1 MSPIHDA
8 SAHPADDPQAAL
20 DRELSEQY
28 DAFQA
33 LSEAQGAGS
42 AYFNWGYRTRR
53 GQSYAETQERLVEA
67 VFTAAAPAPGDIL
80 VDVGFGSG
88 EQDFFAARHYSFARL
103 HGFNISRRQVEHATR
118 RAAELG
124 LHERLVFHH
133 QPAERMQ
140 ALADASVD
148 RMVAIEC
155 APHFDRPRFY
165 KEAARVLRPGGRL
178 VLADI
183 AFAGWTGDLPLR
195 GDEKLR
201 RMGNFDHNRAEWE
214 VYFHTRELRNINRET
229 VPGCLR
235 SVWHVLRGLPRIQQ
249 SSHRRHWLGLAL
261 TSQIMGTGLLLRFIR
276 YDLIVLERR

>member
-1 MSPIHDA
+1 MPNTREI
-8 SAHPADDPQAAL
+8 PYRVVDDPQRAL
-20 DRELSEQY
+20 EQELSDQY

-33 LSEAQGAGS
+33 LSEAWGAGS
-42 AYFNWGYRTRR
+42 TYFNWGYKTRR
-53 GQSYAETQERLVEA
+53 GQSYAETQQRLVELVFDA
-67 VFTAAAPAPGDIL
+67 VAPAAGDVL

-88 EQDFFAARHYSFARL
+88 EQDFFAAARYPFARL

-124 LHERLVFHH
+124 LEGRLVFHH

-140 ALADASVD
+140 ALEGGSVD

-165 KEAARVLRPGGRL
+165 QEAARVLRPGGRL

-183 AFAGWTGDLPLR
+183 AFAAWTGDLPRR
-195 GDEKLR
+195 GDVKLR
-201 RMGNFDHNRAEWE
+201 RMGNIEHNRGEWE
-214 VYFHTRELRNINRET
+214 QYFHTRELRNINRET
-229 VPGCLR
+229 APGCLR
-235 SVWHVLRGLPRIQQ
+235 SVWHVLRGLPRVRQ
-249 SSHRRHWLGLAL
+249 SAHRRHWLGLAV
-261 TSQIMGTGLLLRFIR
+261 TSQIMGTGLLLRLIR